1 MTTTLTPTLTAP
13 KPRFSSPGLERGLLL
28 FPLPVLLLVF
38 YVLPFLGVV
47 GWSFSL
53 PTPGIEQ
60 YERIATDPAIH
71 DMLWRTLRLCMTV
84 SCLALLIGY
93 LLAYCWV
100 FSPPFWQRVVE
111 ICIFIPFWISVL
123 VRAFGWLIAL
133 RSNGVVNDSLMAL
146 GLVDHPLQLTR
157 NELGVVIGMLH
168 FMIPYAL
175 FPLLSSMRQLDQ
187 RVLLASRGLGASA
200 LRTFWQ
206 VLLPQTLPGLLGAFI
221 MVFVFC
227 LGFFITPVLLGGGQ
241 TVMIAEYVFLQM
253 FQTSNWGLGAALSLV
268 LLALVSALIWL
279 LLRITRVNRLVS

>member
-1 MTTTLTPTLTAP
+1 MSTTHSAN
-13 KPRFSSPGLERGLLL
+13 LERSLLL
-28 FPLPVLLLVF
+28 IPLPLLLLVF
-38 YVLPFLGVV
+38 YLLPFLGVV
-47 GWSFSL
+47 GWSFTL
-53 PTPGIEQ
+53 PEPGIEQ
-60 YERIATDPAIH
+60 YQRIATDPAIH
-71 DMLWRTLRLCMTV
+71 DMLWRTLRLCLTV
-84 SCLALLIGY
+84 STLALVIGY

-100 FSPPFWQRVVE
+100 FSPPFWQRMVE

-133 RSNGVVNDSLMAL
+133 RSNGVLNGGLMGL
-146 GLVDHPLQLTR
+146 GLIDSPLQLTR
-157 NELGVVIGMLH
+157 NETGVVIGMLH
-168 FMIPYAL
+168 FMVPYAL

-187 RVLLASRGLGASA
+187 RVLLASRGLGAGA

-206 VLLPQTLPGLLGAFI
+206 VLLPQTVPGLLGAFI

-253 FQTSNWGLGAALSLV
+253 FQTSNWGLGAALSVV

-279 LLRITRVNRLVS
+279 LLRITRVNRLVG

>member
-1 MTTTLTPTLTAP
+1 MSATQTA
-13 KPRFSSPGLERGLLL
+13 RLERS
-28 FPLPVLLLVF
+28 LLLVPLPLLLVVF
-38 YVLPFLGVV
+38 YLLPFVGVV
-47 GWSFSL
+47 SWSFTL
-53 PTPGIEQ
+53 PEPGIEQ
-60 YERIATDPAIH
+60 YQRIATDPAIH
-71 DMLWRTLRLCMTV
+71 DMLLRTLRLCLTV
-84 SCLALLIGY
+84 SLLALAIGY

-100 FSPPFWQRVVE
+100 FSPPFWQRMVE
-111 ICIFIPFWISVL
+111 ICVFIPFWISVL

-133 RSNGVVNDSLMAL
+133 RSNGVVNDSLLSL
-146 GLVDHPLQLTR
+146 GWIDHPLQLTR

-187 RVLLASRGLGASA
+187 RVLLASRGLGAGA

-279 LLRITRVNRLVS
+279 LMRITRVNRLVG

>member
-1 MTTTLTPTLTAP
+1 MSATRTA
-13 KPRFSSPGLERGLLL
+13 RLERNLLL
-28 FPLPVLLLVF
+28 FPLPLLVVF
-38 YVLPFLGVV
+38 YLLPFFGVV
-47 GWSFSL
+47 GWSFTL
-53 PTPGIEQ
+53 PEPGLDQ
-60 YERIATDPAIH
+60 YQRIATDPAIH
-71 DMLWRTLRLCMTV
+71 DMLWRTLRLCLTV
-84 SCLALLIGY
+84 SVLALLIGY

-111 ICIFIPFWISVL
+111 ICVFIPFWISVL

>member
-1 MTTTLTPTLTAP
+1 MTITLTATLTKP

-28 FPLPVLLLVF
+28 FPLPVLLLIF

-60 YERIATDPAIH
+60 YQRIATDPAIH

-93 LLAYCWV
+93 LLAYCWI

-133 RSNGVVNDSLMAL
+133 RSNGVLNEGLL
-146 GLVDHPLQLTR
+146 GMGLIDQPLQLSR
-157 NELGVVIGMLH
+157 NEIGVVIGMLH
-168 FMIPYAL
+168 VMIPYAV

-187 RVLLASRGLGASA
+187 RILMASRGLGAGA

-206 VLLPQTLPGLLGAFI
+206 VLLPQTLPGMLGAFI

-227 LGFFITPVLLGGGQ
+227 LGFFITPVLLGVGKQ
-241 TVMIAEYVFLQM
+241 
-253 FQTSNWGLGAALSLV
+253 
-268 LLALVSALIWL
+268 
-279 LLRITRVNRLVS
+279 

>member
-1 MTTTLTPTLTAP
+1 MSATQTA
-13 KPRFSSPGLERGLLL
+13 RLERS
-28 FPLPVLLLVF
+28 LLLVPLPLLLVLF
-38 YVLPFLGVV
+38 YLLPFVGVV
-47 GWSFSL
+47 SWSFTL
-53 PTPGIEQ
+53 PEPGIEQ
-60 YERIATDPAIH
+60 YQRIASDPAIH
-71 DMLWRTLRLCMTV
+71 DMLLRTLRLCLTV
-84 SCLALLIGY
+84 SLLALVLGY

-100 FSPPFWQRVVE
+100 FSPPFWQRMVE
-111 ICIFIPFWISVL
+111 ICVFIPFWISVL

-133 RSNGVVNDSLMAL
+133 RSNGVINDSLLSL
-146 GLVDHPLQLTR
+146 GWIEHPLQLTR

-187 RVLLASRGLGASA
+187 RVLLASRGLGAGA

-279 LLRITRVNRLVS
+279 LMRITRVNRLVG

>member
-1 MTTTLTPTLTAP
+1 MSTTHSAN
-13 KPRFSSPGLERGLLL
+13 LERSLLL
-28 FPLPVLLLVF
+28 IPLPLLLVVF
-38 YVLPFLGVV
+38 YLLPFLGVV
-47 GWSFSL
+47 GWSFTL
-53 PTPGIEQ
+53 PEPGIEQ
-60 YERIATDPAIH
+60 YQRIATDPAIH
-71 DMLWRTLRLCMTV
+71 DMLWRTLRLCLTV
-84 SCLALLIGY
+84 SSLALIIGY

-100 FSPPFWQRVVE
+100 FSPPFWQRMVE

-133 RSNGVVNDSLMAL
+133 RSNGVLNSSLMGL
-146 GLVDHPLQLTR
+146 GLIDSPLQLTR
-157 NELGVVIGMLH
+157 NETGVVIGMLH
-168 FMIPYAL
+168 FMVPYAL

-187 RVLLASRGLGASA
+187 RVLLASRGLGAGA

-206 VLLPQTLPGLLGAFI
+206 VLLPQTIPGLLGAFI

-279 LLRITRVNRLVS
+279 LLRITRVNRLVG